1 MLDYIKQV
9 FITGDASCIGKKD
22 DDLRRWS
29 AEVAKEIAEQ
39 KPEFAVV
46 HVQGLHS
53 ADDPD
58 YMSRVILGGIIDTP
72 EIHKHFDSSI
82 AFFDTTVT
90 GLGNLY
96 LFRDHSAVQQ
106 FDRFLNTGYRQI
118 RAGHDA
124 VVGRSEADGFIR
136 NTFGEQPV
144 TSRRLFYREDGT
156 RDISQ
161 QRTGFLLTRFRIHG
175 KEMTFVNLNLHSV
188 PFEDVN
194 EIVEQVQV
202 TKAARKRNEEI
213 EMLLKELEAE
223 GLRDDAIIV
232 GGAFNAQLH
241 ETDLLTYLAK
251 TQMVQTIAKKDNS
264 GKVEAIQQ
272 YDRHGRNVTTV
283 ERQRF
288 DLHSIHDWFFRLGR
302 GQMVKKYNGELAP
315 VTFKGQLK
323 EQSVFFQ
330 PSRHYAINEHTG
342 KEEFMRTL
350 CPAWADR
357 VLYNEKMDKLFRYDS
372 FCASGLYYGLVG
384 ENVYIGQ
391 HKPVA
396 LHATICLK

>member
-1 MLDYIKQV
+1 MAESELATRPGQMIDYIKQV
-9 FITGDASCIGKKD
+9 FITGDVSCIGKK
-22 DDLRRWS
+22 WP
-29 AEVAKEIAEQ
+29 KEIAEQ

-58 YMSRVILGGIIDTP
+58 YISR
-72 EIHKHFDSSI
+72 
-82 AFFDTTVT
+82 

-106 FDRFLNTGYRQI
+106 FDRYLNTGYRQI
-118 RAGHDA
+118 RAGHDSI
-124 VVGRSEADGFIR
+124 VGRSEADGFIR
-136 NTFGEQPV
+136 NTFGEQP
-144 TSRRLFYREDGT
+144 TARRQFYREDGT

-175 KEMTFVNLNLHSV
+175 KEMTFVNINLHSV

-213 EMLLKELEAE
+213 ETLLRELEAE

-251 TQMVQTIAKKDNS
+251 TQMVQTVAKKDDS
-264 GKVEAIQQ
+264 GKVEAIEQ
-272 YDRHGRNVTTV
+272 YDRHGRVS
-283 ERQRF
+283 
-288 DLHSIHDWFFRLGR
+288 SIFSSKNSHF
-302 GQMVKKYNGELAP
+302 Q
-315 VTFKGQLK
+315 
-323 EQSVFFQ
+323 EQSAH
-330 PSRHYAINEHTG
+330 S
-342 KEEFMRTL
+342 
-350 CPAWADR
+350 
-357 VLYNEKMDKLFRYDS
+357 
-372 FCASGLYYGLVG
+372 
-384 ENVYIGQ
+384 
-391 HKPVA
+391 
-396 LHATICLK
+396 

>member
-1 MLDYIKQV
+1 MADYIKQV
-9 FITGDASCIGKKD
+9 FITGDVSCIGEQD
-22 DDLRRWS
+22 DTIRKWS
-29 AEVAKEIAEQ
+29 SEVAKEIAEQ

-46 HVQGLHS
+46 HVQGLLS
-53 ADDPD
+53 AQDPD
-58 YMSRVILGGIIDTP
+58 YMGRVILSGIMDTP
-72 EIHKHFDSSI
+72 EINKQFESSL
-82 AFFDTTVT
+82 AFFDTRIT

-96 LFRDHSAVQQ
+96 MFRDASAVQH
-106 FDRFLNTGYRQI
+106 FDKYLNTGYRPL
-118 RAGHDA
+118 RVGHDHA
-124 VVGRSEADGFIR
+124 VGRADSDGFIR
-136 NTFGEQPV
+136 NTFGEQY
-144 TSRRLFYREDGT
+144 SNIHREFYRDDGT
-156 RDISQ
+156 RDLSQ

-194 EIVEQVQV
+194 EIAEQPQV
-202 TKAARKRNEEI
+202 TKAAQKRVQEI
-213 EMLLKELEAE
+213 ETLLKELEDE

-241 ETDLLTYLAK
+241 ETDLLSYLAR
-251 TQMVQTIAKKDNS
+251 TQMVKAVAKKDDT
-264 GKVEAIQQ
+264 GKVEAIEHF
-272 YDRHGRNVTTV
+272 DRHGRNVTTV
-283 ERQRF
+283 ERRRF

-315 VTFKGQLK
+315 VTFKGHLK
-323 EQSVFFQ
+323 EESVFFQ
-330 PSRHYAINEHTG
+330 PSRHYELNEESG

-357 VLYNEKMDKLFRYDS
+357 ILYNERMDKLFRHDS

-384 ENVYIGQ
+384 EDVYIGQ

-396 LHATICLK
+396 LHASICLK